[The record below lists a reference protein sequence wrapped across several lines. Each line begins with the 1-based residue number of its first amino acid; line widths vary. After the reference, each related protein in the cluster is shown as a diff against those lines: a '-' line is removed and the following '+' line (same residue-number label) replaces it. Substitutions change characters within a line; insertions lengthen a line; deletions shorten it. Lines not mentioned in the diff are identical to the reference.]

1 MTVTPRMKPRIASGS
16 MTSRTLGSGL
26 TTRSAS
32 TSSNATVPLGS
43 VGADTSDHNHNA
55 EPAVAEMVGMVSTQ
69 PAETDSH
76 YNARAAEQK
85 TIYGITA
92 RRDGIGE
99 MGAETVEKKMEDGT
113 SNQLH
118 HHTTRS
124 NPMDFDSALNQDL
137 LQEWLLTDMILEDG
151 RRLAC
156 LRNPERI
163 V

>member
-1 MTVTPRMKPRIASGS
+1 

-43 VGADTSDHNHNA
+43 VGADTSDHNHKT

-99 MGAETVEKKMEDGT
+99 IGAETVKDGA

-118 HHTTRS
+118 HRTTMV
-124 NPMDFDSALNQDL
+124 NPTELDSPLTHDL
-137 LQEWLLTDMILEDG
+137 LQDLLLTDMISEDC
-151 RRLAC
+151 RRLLAS
-156 LRNPERI
+156 
-163 V
+163 

>member
-1 MTVTPRMKPRIASGS
+1 

-92 RRDGIGE
+92 RSDGIGT
-99 MGAETVEKKMEDGT
+99 MRTETVDYGA

-118 HHTTRS
+118 HRTIKS
-124 NPMDFDSALNQDL
+124 SFMDVDSPLIQDL
-137 LQEWLLTDMILEDG
+137 LQDSVLTDMISEDC
-151 RRLAC
+151 RRLLAC
-156 LRNPERI
+156 LLAESK
-163 V
+163 